1 LDDEQV
7 TGKLQNKI
15 KVVLRVEGNQ
25 EEPITA
31 NLLEMNTSKVQRRKR
46 RSRREFI
53 LSTHIDDY
61 EIRDVM
67 LDLGFDIN
75 IFPKKTLEVMGK
87 P

>member
-1 LDDEQV
+1 V
-7 TGKLQNKI
+7 A
-15 KVVLRVEGNQ
+15 LRVEGNQ
-25 EEPITA
+25 EDSITA
-31 NLLEMNTSKVQRRKR
+31 KLLEMNISRIQRIKR

-87 P
+87 PYLVYSLI